1 MIHMPKR
8 SISIRYKI
16 LLLLTIL
23 PLIALALYLVVA
35 IRVFER
41 DKVAYVF
48 ESTSS
53 VAGSL
58 ASQTTSDL
66 NSVLNAARPA
76 MQELVVNGKFGSLSR
91 AMLDSNSSLQWI
103 YAVNLVDGK
112 PQRVDMVEKFQG
124 LGDRDLGS
132 LGDLTPVLTEA
143 ATEGRLLRTPFRDDR
158 VLLVEPVGGEGKRF
172 FIVLAKLPSLVMSFR
187 SPGAAEAYLVNDQ
200 GYVLFGPTGSGEK
213 YLSEKIDLGFVGRA
227 KENKLAGGT
236 EEVRS
241 KSGLDVL
248 VSFSRLAFGDLNVVT
263 LVEKRQ
269 ALVAVKDLIRQS
281 ILFFVVLISATTI
294 VSLFA
299 AGSLTAS
306 LTDLFRATRRVA
318 EGAFDI
324 RVEVKSSDEVGSL
337 ATSFNAMAEEVSR
350 LLSETAQKARM
361 ESELKTAQTVQ
372 ETLFPPSQ
380 ADLGTVRI
388 AGFYEPASECGGD
401 WWHYCQVGSK
411 LFLWIGDATG
421 HGAPAALITSAAK
434 SAATIIER
442 LNVDPEHALNLM
454 NRAIYDVSKGRIMMT
469 FFLAMI
475 DLETREMIYS
485 NASHE
490 APYLLNL
497 KPGQLKKKD
506 LIPLNDVNSP
516 RLGQDRETTYQ
527 QTKLQLEPGDRI
539 LFYTDGIPDIQ
550 NPAGEAW
557 GERNFL
563 KAVLQSTEEFPEANV
578 IVQRLVTL
586 FKEHRQQSGLIDD
599 ITFFVVEVKA

>member
-53 VAGSL
+53 VAGTL

-112 PQRVDMVEKFQG
+112 PQRVDMAEKFQG

-143 ATEGRLLRTPFRDDR
+143 ATAGRLLRTPFRDDR
-158 VLLVEPVGGEGKRF
+158 ILLVEPVGGEGKRF
-172 FIVLAKLPSLVMSFR
+172 FVILAKLPSLVVSFR

-299 AGSLTAS
+299 AGSLTSS

-337 ATSFNAMAEEVSR
+337 ANSFNAMAEEVSR
-350 LLSETAQKARM
+350 LLSVTAQKARM

-372 ETLFPPSQ
+372 ETLFPPNQ
-380 ADLGTVRI
+380 ADLGAIRI
-388 AGFYEPASECGGD
+388 SGFYEPASECGGD
-401 WWHYCQVGSK
+401 WWHYCQVGNK

-490 APYLLNL
+490 APYLLRL

-516 RLGQDRETTYQ
+516 RLGQDRETSYE
-527 QTKLQLEPGDRI
+527 QTKVQLEPGDRI

-550 NPAGEAW
+550 NPEGEAW

-563 KAVLQSTEEFPEANV
+563 KAVLQATEEFPEANV

>member
-1 MIHMPKR
+1 MIQMRKR

-23 PLIALALYLVVA
+23 PLVALALYLVVA
-35 IRVFER
+35 IKVFER

-53 VAGSL
+53 VAGTL

-66 NSVLNAARPA
+66 NSVLNSARPA
-76 MQELVVNGKFGSLSR
+76 MQELVMEGRFGSLSR
-91 AMLDSNSSLQWI
+91 AMLDSNGSLQWI
-103 YAVNLVDGK
+103 YAVNFNGDK
-112 PQRVDMVEKFQG
+112 AERVDMVEKFQG
-124 LGDRDLGS
+124 LGDRDLAS
-132 LGDLTPVLTEA
+132 LGDLSALLKEA
-143 ATEGRLLRTPFRDDR
+143 GVKGRMLRTPYRDDR
-158 VLLVEPVGGEGKRF
+158 VLLVEPIGDDGKRF
-172 FIVLAKLPSLVMSFR
+172 FVMLAKLPNLVMSFR

-200 GYVLFGPTGSGEK
+200 GYVLFGPTGAGEK
-213 YLSEKIDLGFVGRA
+213 YLTEKIKLDFVDRA
-227 KENKLAGGT
+227 KANKLAGGT

-241 KSGLDVL
+241 NNGLEIL

-299 AGSLTAS
+299 AGSLTSS
-306 LTDLFRATRRVA
+306 LTDLLRGTRRIA
-318 EGAFDI
+318 EGSFDI
-324 RVEVKSSDEVGSL
+324 RVDVKSSDEVGTL
-337 ATSFNAMAEEVSR
+337 ATSFNAMAAEVSR
-350 LLSETAQKARM
+350 LMQETAQTARM
-361 ESELKTAQTVQ
+361 ENELKTAQTVQ
-372 ETLFPPSQ
+372 ETLFPPNQ
-380 ADLGTVRI
+380 ADLGAVRI

-401 WWHYCQVGSK
+401 WWHYCQVGTK
-411 LFLWIGDATG
+411 LFLWIGHATG

-442 LNVDPEHALNLM
+442 LNVEPEHALNLM

-469 FFLAMI
+469 FFLGMI
-475 DLETREMIYS
+475 DLETREMSYS

-490 APYLLNL
+490 APYLLHL
-497 KPGQLKKKD
+497 KPGVLKKKD

-527 QTKLQLEPGDRI
+527 QTKVQLEPGDRI

-550 NPAGEAW
+550 NPALEPW

-563 KAVLQSTEEFPEANV
+563 KAFLQSIEDFPEANV
-578 IVQRLVTL
+578 SVQRLVTL
-586 FKEHRQQSGLIDD
+586 FTEHRQQSGLVDD
-599 ITFFVVEVKA
+599 ITFFIVEVKA